1 VGLVQ
6 QRKATVAVDVVVI
19 VCAQATCMHLMHNWS
34 GYMSYSYMKCDGYR
48 LSWAHVSWLFDLL
61 HMM

>member
-6 QRKATVAVDVVVI
+6 QRKAALAVDVVVI

-34 GYMSYSYMKCDGYR
+34 GYTSHSYMKCDGYR
-48 LSWAHVSWLFDLL
+48 LSWACFMAL
-61 HMM
+61 